1 MNRKWC
7 MLRKRKGDFMRLL
20 IVEDNEELSEI
31 MVEHLNEYSYACD
44 RALNG
49 EEADMKMNDNSY
61 DAVLLDLNLP
71 DTDGFDLLKTWREN
85 HIVVPVLL
93 VTARNEVEERVK
105 GLQLGGDDYITKPF
119 DFKELHARIQAVIR
133 RLQGRPIST
142 INVVGLQIYPDTR
155 SVFLRNE
162 KISFSPKEYDI
173 LEYIASQHPRIIS
186 NFEIAEHVYNED
198 FDPFS
203 GVIRVHMANIRKK
216 LMIEG
221 KSILCNEKGKGYY
234 LCHP

>member
-1 MNRKWC
+1 MVYDKKKE
-7 MLRKRKGDFMRLL
+7 MGDIVRLL
-20 IVEDNEELSEI
+20 IVEDNEELSEL
-31 MVEHLNEYSYACD
+31 MVEHLSKYSYACD

-49 EEADMKMNDNSY
+49 EEADMKINDNSY

-85 HIVVPVLL
+85 HIAVPVLL

-133 RLQGRPIST
+133 RLQGRPVST
-142 INVVGLQIYPDTR
+142 INVEGLQIHPDTR
-155 SVFLRNE
+155 SVFLKNE
-162 KISFSPKEYDI
+162 KISFSPKGYDI
-173 LEYIASQHPRIIS
+173 LEYIATQHPRIIS

-216 LMIEG
+216 LMIDG